1 MPSHPLASGALPAIT
16 IEAAHSGGAPTARSV
31 RGLRKASVL
40 SRLFARVIRV
50 AFRTRRNP
58 LRAVR
63 ALWRLHDVMQNQHWT
78 TPTRQRRRIWTAQKF
93 VFVSGRY
100 FWDLF
105 APGWPSV
112 AFDRC
117 IERELDRV
125 DPFGRPPALNTI
137 IVAITR
143 RCPLKCEHCFEWDTL
158 NHPEALS
165 PAELRGIVRRVQ
177 QRGAAQFIFSG
188 GEPLRRFEDL
198 LTLCRLASGESD
210 VWIQTAGIGLTAD
223 KARRL
228 RDAGVAGLSLSLDH
242 CDAVEHDRFRGL
254 PGSFTAVGR
263 AAHHAREAGLLVSLS
278 LCPTRSFTTPDNLER
293 YADLARSLGA
303 SFIQILEPKAV
314 GHYAGQEVT
323 LDASQRQYLE
333 EFCEQLNTDP
343 AMRDY
348 PSVEYMDWG
357 ARELGCRGA
366 GDRYAYIDTAGGL
379 HACPFCQKPGLN
391 ILAQDIHEAISVL
404 QGAGC
409 PVARGDSTCAN

>member
-1 MPSHPLASGALPAIT
+1 MPSQPLTSGALPAIT
-16 IEAAHSGGAPTARSV
+16 IAAADSGGVPAARSA
-31 RGLRKASVL
+31 RGLHKASVL
-40 SRLFARVIRV
+40 ARLFARAVQI

-58 LRAVR
+58 LRAAR
-63 ALWRLHDVMQNQHWT
+63 ALWRLHGNMQSQHWT
-78 TPTRQRRRIWTAQKF
+78 TPARRRRRIWTAQKF

-117 IERELDRV
+117 VERELDRV

-143 RCPLKCEHCFEWDTL
+143 RCPLRCEHCFEWDTL
-158 NHPEALS
+158 NHPEAMSSADLR
-165 PAELRGIVRRVQ
+165 ELVERVQ
-177 QRGAAQFIFSG
+177 QRGTAQFIFSG

-198 LTLCRLASGESD
+198 LALCQLASGESD
-210 VWIQTAGIGLTAD
+210 VWIQTSGIGLTPD

-242 CDAVEHDRFRGL
+242 CDAAEHDRFRGL
-254 PGSFTAVGR
+254 PGSFTAVER
-263 AAHHAREAGLLVSLS
+263 SARYAREAGLLVSLS
-278 LCPTRSFTTPDNLER
+278 LCPTRSFTTPENLNS
-293 YADLARSLGA
+293 YAEVARSLGA
-303 SFIQILEPKAV
+303 SFMQILEPRAV

-323 LDASQRQYLE
+323 LSSSQRQYLE
-333 EFCEQLNTDP
+333 EFCERLNTDP

-357 ARELGCRGA
+357 VRELGCCGA
-366 GDRYAYIDTAGGL
+366 GDRYAYIDTSGGL
-379 HACPFCQKPGLN
+379 HACPFCHRPGLN

-409 PVARGDSTCAN
+409 PAAKRTSTCAS